1 MEGAGIR
8 ILLSPRRQDAKR
20 QAQGLSFR
28 ANARDL
34 GKISLFV
41 RNDNALPL
49 RLCVPSTLLR
59 TCFARDNPISSFA
72 SFALLSVI
80 ICAACANFPGA
91 KNARIRTFL
100 PPRRKDAKF
109 GKKDSLSFRPKGE
122 IFLRSLAFARDDGPR
137 PVTFAPW
144 RLCGR

>member
-1 MEGAGIR
+1 MCRHYQNRLFADKAN
-8 ILLSPRRQDAKR
+8 LFSPAQSGEKR
-20 QAQGLSFR
+20 
-28 ANARDL
+28 
-34 GKISLFV
+34 V
-41 RNDNALPL
+41 
-49 RLCVPSTLLR
+49 
-59 TCFARDNPISSFA
+59 
-72 SFALLSVI
+72 LLSVI

-137 PVTFAPW
+137 PVTLASFAFFARETSFSCLLVVGKIQICLASFW
-144 RLCGR
+144 LSMDRSRRCRRKVRKSWAKGES